1 MTVVIEGTD
10 AGYSYCDVTAVKNL
24 SFRIEK
30 GSLTAIAG
38 PNGSGKTTLLKM
50 MSGLVKPGTG
60 SVSFFGR
67 DIKEIRR
74 REIARRSAWVP
85 QSPEPVFGYR
95 VRDLVMM
102 GRAPHQGFLGL
113 ETKLDRKIANESMEQ
128 TDTLDLKD
136 RFLTDLSG
144 GELQRVFIARALCQS
159 DELLLLDEP
168 TSSLDPAHQIQI
180 MNVLKELTKK
190 RGSTIVMVSHDL
202 NLCSNFAE
210 SLMLMK
216 RGCIAGFGPPES
228 VLNSHMLQ
236 DVYGCRFSV
245 NFRPEL
251 GFSVVIPMPVNAR
264 SS

>member
-1 MTVVIEGTD
+1 MTIVIEGTD
-10 AGYSYCDVTAVKNL
+10 AGYSYNDISAVKDL

-30 GSLTAIAG
+30 GSFIAIAG

-50 MSGLVKPGTG
+50 MSGLVRPGTG
-60 SVSFFGR
+60 SVFFYGK
-67 DIKEIRR
+67 DIKTIRR
-74 REIARRSAWVP
+74 RDIARKSAWVP

-95 VRDLVMM
+95 VKDLVMM

-113 ETKLDRKIANESMEQ
+113 ETRLDRKIANESMEQ

-180 MNVLKELTKK
+180 MNVLKELAKK

-202 NLCSNFAE
+202 NLCSSFAE

-216 RGCIAGFGPPES
+216 SGSIAGSGPPES
-228 VLNSHMLQ
+228 VLNCHMLK
-236 DVYGCRFSV
+236 DVYGCSFSV
-245 NFRPEL
+245 NFRKEL
-251 GFSVVIPMPVNAR
+251 GFSVVVPMPGNAC